1 MLMTGHAKSMPRIRK
16 FFVVRY
22 DNNFKDM
29 LFTDL
34 RSCTDRF
41 TQTADSLTTAKGNK
55 YVRSEKCEKAAFG
68 DFTF

>member
-1 MLMTGHAKSMPRIRK
+1 
-16 FFVVRY
+16 
-22 DNNFKDM
+22 M

-34 RSCTDRF
+34 RSCTDRS